1 MKNIESRYKR
11 ENNSFLIELKLKDA
25 RQLFNTFDP
34 APFMEKD
41 IDDDAE
47 EYIVDSVREFSLD
60 TPLKLVI
67 YLPESSKEEA
77 IRFLTE
83 AIHNYFSYRFDTSS
97 KELRFVL
104 KRGRISLLIGFLF
117 LFFCIS
123 TGEII
128 NRFGNGMLIQII
140 KEGLLISGWVAMW
153 RPIQIFLYDWWPIRY
168 MGKLYEKISKMP
180 IEMKFIS

>member
-11 ENNSFLIELKLKDA
+11 ENNSYLIEIKLKEI

-34 APFMEKD
+34 APFREKD

-47 EYIVDSVREFSLD
+47 EYIVASVREFPPD

-67 YLPESSKEEA
+67 YLPESSKEEEL
-77 IRFLTE
+77 RFIPD
-83 AIHNYFSYRFDTSS
+83 AIHNYFNYRFNTSN
-97 KELRFVL
+97 KELRFIL
-104 KRGRISLLIGFLF
+104 KRGRISLLIGILF

-123 TGEII
+123 TGEVVDRI
-128 NRFGNGMLIQII
+128 GDGMLVQII

-180 IEMKFIS
+180 IEMRSL